1 MDSLLELSDSKII
14 AEYGKLPLSKDTK
27 PEEILKIILAIFSE
41 IIKKMDK
48 KMDFDYFNFSCLEIK
63 NHKKISPINDK
74 TKISFETNVLYQ
86 YLLK

>member
-41 IIKKMDK
+41 TTKKMDK
-48 KMDFDYFNFSCLEIK
+48 KMDFDFFNFSFFLSR
-63 NHKKISPINDK
+63 NKKS
-74 TKISFETNVLYQ
+74 
-86 YLLK
+86 